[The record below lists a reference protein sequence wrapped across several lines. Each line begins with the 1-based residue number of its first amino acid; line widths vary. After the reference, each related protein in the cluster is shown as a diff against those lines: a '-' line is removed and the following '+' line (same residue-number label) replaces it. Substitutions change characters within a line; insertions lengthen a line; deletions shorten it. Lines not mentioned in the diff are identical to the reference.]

1 MDCSMPIMDGYEATM
16 KIRNFSR
23 VKRVLQPMII
33 ACTGHSELEYIHK
46 AWRYE
51 MDEVVPK
58 PTDTEVL
65 KQILSQIIVLENYD
79 SVLSRE

>member
-1 MDCSMPIMDGYEATM
+1 MPIMDGYEATR

-23 VKRVLQPMII
+23 YKKILQPMIV
-33 ACTGHSELEYIHK
+33 ACTGHSELEYIKK

-58 PTDTEVL
+58 PTDIEVL
-65 KQILSQIIVLENYD
+65 KEILNNIIILDDN
-79 SVLSRE
+79 